1 MDQPGVQQ
9 IFFQHIKNNLPPH
22 LSLVDEIADLL
33 NISNDSAYRRIRG
46 EKGISFE
53 EVRTLCSHF
62 KISLDQFFQV
72 NSDSVIFTGRSISVN
87 HNFDEYLRTNIL
99 AQFEYLNSF
108 EKRELFY
115 LNKDIPIFHYFN
127 FHKLAAF
134 KFFFWMKTLLQYPLY
149 AKNLFVADDFME
161 SLQKTASKIMDEY
174 NKIPSQEIWNIEN
187 INSTISQIEY
197 YRNTKVFAS
206 EQDVLDLYNELEKI
220 IDHIEKQAELG
231 YKFSIDGKYANPR
244 APYKLFV
251 NEFILGDNTN
261 LAILNDI
268 KVVYVNHSTLNIIW
282 TRDTLFTENIFHH
295 IQNVI
300 RKSTLI
306 SDVGEKDRS
315 LFFNSMRERINE
327 KRKTLRI

>member
-9 IFFQHIKNNLPPH
+9 IFFQHIKNSLPPH
-22 LSLVDEIADLL
+22 LSLVDEIAELL

-72 NSDSVIFTGRSISVN
+72 NSDSVIFTGRSISPS
-87 HNFDEYLRTNIL
+87 HNFDVYLKTIL
-99 AQFEYLNSF
+99 SQFQFLNSF
-108 EKRELFY
+108 DKRDLY
-115 LNKDIPIFHYFN
+115 YVNKDIPIFHYFN

-149 AKNLFVADDFME
+149 AKNLFVADEFME
-161 SLQKTASKIMDEY
+161 SLQNTAGKIVDEY

-187 INSTISQIEY
+187 INATISQIEY

-206 EQDVLDLYNELEKI
+206 EQDVADLYNELEMAI
-220 IDHIEKQAELG
+220 NHIERQAELG
-231 YKFSIDGKYANPR
+231 YKFPNDGKYTNPK
-244 APYKLFV
+244 ASYKLFV
-251 NEFILGDNTN
+251 NEFILGDNTS
-261 LAILNDI
+261 LAILNEI
-268 KVVYVNHSTLNIIW
+268 KVVYVNHSVLNIMW
-282 TRDTLFTENIFHH
+282 TRDTIFTDSIFQH
-295 IQNVI
+295 IQNII

-315 LFFNSMRERINE
+315 LFFGSMRERIYE
-327 KRKTLRI
+327 KRKLHKV